1 MPRRD
6 RPSGGPARAR
16 QVSRRQVSWRQA
28 RAARARLG
36 ADDLSR
42 QEKRRLR
49 SMSRAR
55 DIAVRRRNLQF
66 RHIAIVVAGAA
77 AVMAVAALAFALV
90 PAIGAARGQ
99 GTSGTFVVGS
109 RMCSRGC
116 TWVGTFDS
124 AGGEVVPGVAYEGSL
139 PAGAGPGSS
148 IPAIYPGGYR
158 AVFAPHG
165 SHVWLAD
172 LLLVMFIGGAMAV
185 ALWIS
190 PIGLSR
196 HRRNGHL
203 RGARAA

>member
-1 MPRRD
+1 MSLRD
-6 RPSGGPARAR
+6 RPSGSQARVR
-16 QVSRRQVSWRQA
+16 QVGRRQVSWRQA
-28 RAARARLG
+28 RAARAQLA

-55 DIAVRRRNLQF
+55 EIAVRRRNLRY

-77 AVMAVAALAFALV
+77 AVMAVAAVAFALG

-109 RMCSRGC
+109 RMCSKGC
-116 TWVGTFDS
+116 TWVGTFES
-124 AGGEVVPGVAYEGSL
+124 AGGEMVPGVAYEGSL

-172 LLLVMFIGGAMAV
+172 LLLVMLFGGAMAV

-190 PIGLSR
+190 PIRLSR
-196 HRRNGHL
+196 HRGSAHT
-203 RGARAA
+203 RGARPA